1 MSYGVIFFLI
11 EKLKNSRFKY
21 KYEWI
26 YSFELRYSLCFIQT
40 FDILSISAIFFFF
53 FFFYVNSLQ
62 YQNEKLLLS
71 NYLSVKILVSSLLDI
86 NCKLALVTSISIN
99 NKIESEFT

>member
-1 MSYGVIFFLI
+1 M
-11 EKLKNSRFKY
+11 
-21 KYEWI
+21 
-26 YSFELRYSLCFIQT
+26 YSFELRYSLYFIQT
-40 FDILSISAIFFFF
+40 FDILSISAIFF

-99 NKIESEFT
+99 NKIESEFTNKFIL